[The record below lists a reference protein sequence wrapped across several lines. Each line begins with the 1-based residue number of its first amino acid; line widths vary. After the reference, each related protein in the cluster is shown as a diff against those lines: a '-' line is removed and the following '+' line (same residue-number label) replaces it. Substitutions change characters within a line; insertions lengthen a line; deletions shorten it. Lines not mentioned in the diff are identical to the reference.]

1 MYGHEKNY
9 FSYYCSI
16 DFSKK
21 FIVGYVD
28 FCDKNVIVDYWCLN
42 KVRKLEGRDNQ

>member
-1 MYGHEKNY
+1 MEMRKTI
-9 FSYYCSI
+9 SVI
-16 DFSKK
+16 TALLIFSKK